1 MILLI
6 VSGNIAEDIKVFS
19 LTIIPIKRNYV
30 LKKTPR
36 LFITKTMRK
45 IEKSEEWAFSIC
57 GYQPIIT
64 RTIIILYY

>member
-1 MILLI
+1 MILLT
-6 VSGNIAEDIKVFS
+6 VWGNIAEDIKAFS

-30 LKKTPR
+30 VKKTTQ
-36 LFITKTMRK
+36 IVYYKNKEK

-57 GYQPIIT
+57 GYQRLIT